1 MSDFTPA
8 TRNSAIWSGD
18 SRRVAMGKA
27 NEVILTK
34 QNKLP
39 IPDLS
44 AIEAVQMGH
53 VMEPV
58 IANLAQNKLKVEL
71 KKIEESLTHPKEAW
85 FKSHFDFVGTENGQ
99 TILVECKNYGSHQRN
114 KFDDVANSIP
124 APDFAQLVHETAV
137 FGNTRIYLAVLFG
150 GQEFVMF
157 PYDISDQQKDE
168 LIQQMAKVWAHVQTG
183 TTLPPE
189 DLEQVKL
196 LYPKD
201 NPESVR
207 MASRS
212 VEEACQALRSIKEEI
227 KLLEGREEQLQT
239 LVAGFMETASSLQTV
254 DGAVLATW
262 KAAKASK
269 RFDAKLFQSAMP
281 ELYEQFVVEQAGSR
295 RFLIK

>member
-34 QNKLP
+34 QGKMD

-58 IANLAQNKLKVEL
+58 IGRLAQAKLGVEL
-71 KKIEESLTHPKEAW
+71 NKIEESLTHKKESW

-99 TILVECKNYGSHQRN
+99 TILVECKNYNAGVRN
-114 KFDDVANSIP
+114 KFDDISNTIP
-124 APDFAQLVHETAV
+124 DADFAQLVHETAV
-137 FGNTRIYLAVLFG
+137 FGNTRIYRAVLFG

-196 LYPKD
+196 LYPQDVTGTVKT
-201 NPESVR
+201 
-207 MASRS
+207 ASMS
-212 VEEACQALRSIKEEI
+212 VEESCRALRHLKDEI

-239 LVAGFMETASSLQTV
+239 LVADYMQTASSLQSI
-254 DGAVLATW
+254 DGSVLATW